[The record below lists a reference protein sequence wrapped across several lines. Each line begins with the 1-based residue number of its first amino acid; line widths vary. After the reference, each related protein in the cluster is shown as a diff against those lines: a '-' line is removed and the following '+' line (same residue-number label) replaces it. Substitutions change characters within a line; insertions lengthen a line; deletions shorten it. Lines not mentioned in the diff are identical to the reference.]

1 MTKRK
6 ITDGSEV
13 PELSESITLTI
24 KTRCPEKYMLI
35 DRETGEVYTPHTTP
49 GTSQWKKIATGNLEF
64 VWN

>member
-6 ITDGSEV
+6 LTDGSEV
-13 PELSESITLTI
+13 AELAEAVTITIT
-24 KTRCPEKYMLI
+24 TRCPEKWMLI

-49 GTSQWKKIATGNLEF
+49 GPSQWKKIATGNLEF